1 MGELT
6 WGTPLFLD
14 LWMAGMAGGAYFA
27 AFLIYLF
34 GADKEK
40 RLLKLATYIGV
51 PLVLLGVLAIIIDL
65 GEPLRAFNMYVGLR
79 PWSWQVVSG
88 SGAASLRA
96 WPPSIAF
103 HPISPMSLGGW
114 ILVVWSVTAVALIA
128 LWFAETAESPE
139 QPGGF
144 LRQVADLLRPLVPA
158 TKALTW
164 IGFVFAVLLM
174 AYTGVVLSASSQAL
188 WQATFLVPPLFVV
201 SAISTGVAALMIAVQ
216 LTGAREGVPTM
227 AQLRKALAV
236 LIIIQLV
243 VLAGFLLW
251 TGAAG
256 VVGPLISG
264 TLGLFFWVGVVL
276 LGLLIPLGLE
286 FSALKGRAVLASPA
300 LVLLGGLVL
309 RAVVVIGG
317 QT

>member
-6 WGTPLFLD
+6 WGTPLFFD

-27 AFLIYLF
+27 AFLIHLF
-34 GADKEK
+34 GADEEK

-65 GEPLRAFNMYVGLR
+65 GEPLRAFNIYVGLR

-88 SGAASLRA
+88 GGAASLRA
-96 WPPSIAF
+96 WPPSVTF
-103 HPISPMSLGGW
+103 HLTSPMSLGGW
-114 ILVVWSVTAVALIA
+114 ILVIFSVAGVALIA
-128 LWFAETAESPE
+128 LWLAESAESPE
-139 QPGGF
+139 QRGGF
-144 LRQVADLLRPLVPA
+144 LGWVADILRPLVPA

-164 IGFVFAVLLM
+164 IGFVFAILLM
-174 AYTGVVLSASSQAL
+174 AYTGVVLSASSQTL
-188 WQATFLVPPLFVV
+188 WQATFLVPPLFVA
-201 SAISTGVAALMIAVQ
+201 SATSTGLAALMIALQ
-216 LTGAREGVPTM
+216 LTGARERAAVM
-227 AQLRKALAV
+227 AQLRKALTV
-236 LIIIQLV
+236 LVIVQLV
-243 VLAGFLLW
+243 VLVGFLLW
-251 TGAAG
+251 LSVAG

-286 FSALKGRAVLASPA
+286 FSALRGRAVLASPA

-317 QT
+317 QM